1 MFDLSVQLV
10 GGCSGSR
17 WRSASGMKMILETL
31 CETLFGHQINTQA
44 PLFKIL
50 IADIYLVSP
59 Y

>member
-1 MFDLSVQLV
+1 
-10 GGCSGSR
+10 
-17 WRSASGMKMILETL
+17 MKMILETL